1 MPMSL
6 SVAVLAL
13 LMATGAVEPG
23 DTPAVATPS
32 AASTP
37 SASPPSQA
45 RTGLNDPNRL
55 ICKRE
60 HVVGSNRPQKICM
73 TAAERQRL
81 KDKADDLLDPT
92 RSTPGEADALRSSQ
106 GGIGG

>member
-1 MPMSL
+1 MPMILAASASL
-6 SVAVLAL
+6 LLLA
-13 LMATGAVEPG
+13 GAAQSG
-23 DTPAVATPS
+23 DASPAAPPAPAV
-32 AASTP
+32 STP
-37 SASPPSQA
+37 PAPAKP
-45 RTGLNDPNRL
+45 GIDDPNRL

-81 KDKADDLLDPT
+81 KDKADDFLDPT